1 MTQNVSAP
9 QKKKT
14 IGIPTNIGDVKSRI
28 ANQEEAEK
36 NKIVEKAEIELK
48 SNSFTDEDLA
58 SAWNAFIDIRRES
71 GSEQEVAFLKHQFV
85 RENDVVTIQ
94 IHNSILENTFNK
106 IRVELLSH
114 LRKSLQNDTIKVE
127 LEKLESESK
136 KMIYTNK
143 EKFDHLADKHPLIKL
158 LQEKLS
164 LDPDY

>member
-1 MTQNVSAP
+1 MSAP

-28 ANQEEAEK
+28 AKHEKVEK
-36 NKIVEKAEIELK
+36 NKTEEKEKIELK
-48 SNSFTDEDLA
+48 SNSFTDEELA
-58 SAWNAFIDIRRES
+58 SAWNNFIDIRKEN
-71 GSEQEVAFLKHQFV
+71 GSEQEVAFLKHKFV

-143 EKFDHLADKHPLIKL
+143 EKFDHLADKNPLIKL